1 MLDLIIIGGGPGG
14 VAAGVYASRKR
25 LATELI
31 TKEWG
36 GQSVV
41 SPDIQ
46 NWVGT
51 ISVTGNDFAEM
62 LKKHLE
68 AYKSDTLT
76 VTPNTPTKLQIL
88 IPDEVAQPGSSPGK
102 TYTSITPPTPP
113 PAQTSPSRAR
123 MFLTRK
129 VSPTAPH
136 ATDRFFPDRMWSWSA
151 AATPDLKR
159 PPSFSHTRK
168 A

>member
-14 VAAGVYASRKR
+14 VAAGIYAARKK

-51 ISVTGNDFAEM
+51 ISISGNDFADM

-68 AYKSDTLT
+68 AYKGDTLT
-76 VTPNTPTKLQIL
+76 VTTNTLVSTVEKSENGFTVTLQNGEIRETKAVLVTSGSTRRMLAVKGADIFDQKGL
-88 IPDEVAQPGSSPGK
+88 TYCASCDGPLFSGQDVAVKCGSNEG
-102 TYTSITPPTPP
+102 
-113 PAQTSPSRAR
+113 
-123 MFLTRK
+123 FE
-129 VSPTAPH
+129 
-136 ATDRFFPDRMWSWSA
+136 TDG
-151 AATPDLKR
+151 
-159 PPSFSHTRK
+159 
-168 A
+168 